1 MFTVTEIPAGTHTL
15 QVREEMLTGLRCK
28 ISPERLTRGIDSPYT
43 PPVEASGCPF
53 CRDRIFSVTPTFSD
67 GSRICIGESVTFPNL
82 FPFGEWHTVTVVTAR
97 HHADTFSRREINDAL
112 SGQVQSLIEAP
123 GYKSINWNYLPSAG
137 ASIAHPHL
145 QGLVDRRPPVIVE
158 RYMQGGI
165 RYLAEHGRTYWED
178 VRSSEVATDRY
189 LFGEELFW
197 YAQPVPVGEREVRCI
212 FPVSTIEEFPAF
224 IESFAR
230 GFLTVISMYQ
240 KLGTHAFNMSIFF
253 DRERASNGF
262 SAFCSIISRMNP
274 NTSSMSDSAFMER
287 LHLEPVILTT
297 PEDVG
302 EYYRTGKMG

>member
-43 PPVEASGCPF
+43 PPVEASACPF

-82 FPFGEWHTVTVVTAR
+82 FPFGEYHTVTVVTAR
-97 HHADTFSRREINDAL
+97 HHADTFSRREITDAL

-158 RYMQGGI
+158 RYLQGGI

-178 VRSSEVATDRY
+178 VRSSEVGTDRY

-212 FPVSTIEEFPAF
+212 LPVSTLEEFPAF

-253 DRERASNGF
+253 DREQARNGF

-274 NTSSMSDSAFMER
+274 NASSMSDSAFMER